1 MIAPFS
7 KKPLDLTLKGV
18 TTDDNDLSV
27 STPRSDVKPEC
38 VLITKR
44 QI

>member
-1 MIAPFS
+1 MIAPYS
-7 KKPLDLTLKGV
+7 KNPLDLTLKGI

-27 STPRSDVKPEC
+27 SVTRRGLEAGRM
-38 VLITKR
+38 LIDKR